1 MTNDASRGLGCF
13 TNDVQWSA
21 GDRGHLVSESGVRVN
36 TLEDVVTL
44 NAVDGIGSV
53 KLHRLLERFGS
64 TEAVLAAS
72 ASELAQVEGVGPGV
86 AERITTVRQ
95 RFDAKAEL
103 ELAEANGI
111 WVITVDDES
120 YPVLLKQIHDPPIVL
135 YVRGTL
141 MPEDRYAVAIV
152 GSRTATQYG
161 LSVSE
166 QLARQ
171 LASRGVTVVSGMAR
185 GIDTAAHQG
194 ALSVTGRTLAVLGC
208 GIQGMDSRPQEE
220 QSSWISGSGAILS
233 EFPLTMP
240 PLKQN
245 FPRRNRLISGLSLG
259 VVIVEAA
266 KQSGALITAD
276 CALEQG
282 REVFAVPGPVDVATS
297 QGTNALIKGGAKLVQ
312 TADDILE
319 ELAPH
324 LKDGMGQEPGGKG
337 VSRRQVAA
345 APVNVPESLR
355 RVYDVLSEQPLHID
369 LIASRSGASPG
380 QTSAI
385 LLQLELQGLVKE
397 AAGKRFRRA

>member
-1 MTNDASRGLGCF
+1 M
-13 TNDVQWSA
+13 
-21 GDRGHLVSESGVRVN
+21 N

-44 NAVDGIGSV
+44 NAVDGIGSIR
-53 KLHRLLERFGS
+53 LRRLLERFGS

-72 ASELAQVEGVGPGV
+72 ASELAQVEGIGPGLV
-86 AERITTVRQ
+86 ERITTVRQ

-161 LSVSE
+161 LSVAE

-208 GIQGMDSRPQEE
+208 GIQGMDSRSQEE
-220 QSSWISGSGAILS
+220 QSSWISGSGAVLS

-324 LKDGMGQEPGGKG
+324 LQDGMGQEPVGKG

-380 QTSAI
+380 QTSAM

-397 AAGKRFRRA
+397 VAGKRFRRT